1 LVIQDNVQPGVYVQ
15 ESRKVEGAGGARGAS
30 NRDIKESAS
39 AKEHPSALTS
49 IAKPGFIYANRKAI
63 MKRR

>member
-1 LVIQDNVQPGVYVQ
+1 MQ
-15 ESRKVEGAGGARGAS
+15 ESREVEGAGGAGGAS

-39 AKEHPSALTS
+39 AKEHPLALTS
-49 IAKPGFIYANRKAI
+49 IAKPGFIRGNRRAI

>member
-1 LVIQDNVQPGVYVQ
+1 
-15 ESRKVEGAGGARGAS
+15 VEGAGGAGGAS
-30 NRDIKESAS
+30 NEDMKESAS

-49 IAKPGFIYANRKAI
+49 IAKPGFIRGNRRAM

>member
-15 ESRKVEGAGGARGAS
+15 ESREVEGAGGAGGAS
-30 NRDIKESAS
+30 NGDMKESAS

-49 IAKPGFIYANRKAI
+49 MAKPGFIRGNRRAM